1 MSQRR
6 SYKGKRA
13 NGASVNSSSLSPQL
27 QSLSEMFPDWGTDD
41 LSTLLTEHQN
51 DVEIV
56 IDLIVN
62 NKVAK
67 WEPIK
72 RDSRPKKRD
81 DTNDHASSLIHT
93 STSQHHEPISRANK
107 YSKEKVKPDKKRE
120 KKVSQIHKK
129 ETSSSSSQATNSK
142 QAAQRVNPS
151 LMKAERANTDTKKV
165 SNSWAAA
172 LSQDTKP
179 HVKPSSSSEPKV
191 TDEEKVKEDGVGEG
205 EESAAFHDQPEARIQ
220 QTSIENLDKEDSRS
234 QSDVQQT
241 SWASAIKPKA
251 KTAKH
256 APSETFSHDQ
266 RIEAPD
272 IEDDVLART
281 ETKTSIEQ
289 SIPDVSNVPQSIQTA
304 QLPASIVKESEVVLP
319 QEVSNIG
326 VTFGSLSLSGGD
338 FSVEGG
344 ERQQRTTK
352 PPSSAPAIS
361 NQTADSTYHHPG
373 ADLNTYNQSQET
385 TDSQPVQRTQQA
397 QQPREPQQEQQE
409 QQQQQTKPVQPPQ
422 EAYLA
427 RQGAPQ
433 VPEYYNQFQQIQ
445 QLYPQLA
452 GAGTLPGQY
461 GYPGYDYT
469 GAFGQAGLGSMSPAY
484 YHNSIGNTSQV
495 KNGSQSGSTNADI
508 GLSPLVQGS
517 NVAQQHLQS
526 SQLSHQAPGSAPFGF
541 PNYYYNY
548 FNNPYYGNGAGV
560 TNAAGGFGMQQQVSD
575 TSSGGHHSGGGEGE
589 SSQSQDPQ
597 AVQSMNQYYGQYYG
611 TPNQYGSRGG
621 MPLYPSSQPHPLGV
635 AQVGEGDKQHNQHSH
650 TQHPPQQPQ
659 SQQGQPRP
667 QGAQSQVGPGP
678 NTLPG
683 FPQQMPQYANYQQYH
698 QYGNFQDNN
707 QYRQWY

>member
-1 MSQRR
+1 
-6 SYKGKRA
+6 
-13 NGASVNSSSLSPQL
+13 
-27 QSLSEMFPDWGTDD
+27 MFPDWGTDD
-41 LSTLLTEHQN
+41 LSTLLTEHKN

-72 RDSRPKKRD
+72 KESRPKKRD
-81 DTNDHASSLIHT
+81 DINDHASSLNHT
-93 STSQHHEPISRANK
+93 PTSQHHEPNSRANK
-107 YSKEKVKPDKKRE
+107 YQKEKVKPDKKRE
-120 KKVSQIHKK
+120 KKVSQINKR
-129 ETSSSSSQATNSK
+129 ETLSSSSSQATNSK
-142 QAAQRVNPS
+142 QAAQRLAPS
-151 LMKAERANTDTKKV
+151 PLKAERTNVDTKKV

-172 LSQDTKP
+172 LSQDTKTQ
-179 HVKPSSSSEPKV
+179 VKPSSSSEPKEI
-191 TDEEKVKEDGVGEG
+191 DEEREEVDGDGEV
-205 EESAAFHDQPEARIQ
+205 EENAASHDRPEVATEQSA
-220 QTSIENLDKEDSRS
+220 IENLEKENSKT

-251 KTAKH
+251 KAGKTAH
-256 APSETFSHDQ
+256 SENLSHDQ
-266 RIEAPD
+266 ISEVPGTD
-272 IEDDVLART
+272 DDVLAHT
-281 ETKTSIEQ
+281 DAKTSIEQ

-304 QLPASIVKESEVVLP
+304 QLPPSIVKESEVVLP

-338 FSVEGG
+338 IPAEGV

-352 PPSSAPAIS
+352 PPSSAPAVS

-373 ADLNTYNQSQET
+373 ADLNNFNQSQDT
-385 TDSQPVQRTQQA
+385 PDSQPVHHTQQA
-397 QQPREPQQEQQE
+397 QQPREPQQDP
-409 QQQQQTKPVQPPQ
+409 QQQTRPVQPPQ
-422 EAYLA
+422 EAYQA

-433 VPEYYNQFQQIQ
+433 VPEYYSQYQQIQ
-445 QLYPQLA
+445 QLFPQLA

-495 KNGSQSGSTNADI
+495 KNGSQSGSANADI

-526 SQLSHQAPGSAPFGF
+526 SQLSQQAPGSAPFGF

-560 TNAAGGFGMQQQVSD
+560 SNAAGGFGMQQQVSD
-575 TSSGGHHSGGGEGE
+575 TSSGGHHSSGGEGE

-597 AVQSMNQYYGQYYG
+597 AVQSMNQFYGQYYG
-611 TPNQYGSRGG
+611 TPTQYGSRGG
-621 MPLYPSSQPHPLGV
+621 MPVYPSSQPYPQGV
-635 AQVGEGDKQHNQHSH
+635 AQMGEGDKQHHQHSH

-667 QGAQSQVGPGP
+667 QGTQSQVGPGP

-683 FPQQMPQYANYQQYH
+683 FPQQMPQFANYQQYH